1 MERLLDNLPS
11 GPLVITGEGRFF
23 SAGLELPE
31 LVQMDRPTLEAFVSR
46 FERVMF
52 RIFQL
57 SNPLVAAINGHAIA
71 GGCVLALQCD
81 ARIGARGTWRI
92 GLNETSLGLGVPAV
106 VFETMRCQVPA
117 SSVLPIAVEGRLF
130 DPEAA
135 RAVGLID
142 TLVEPEDLL
151 DKAIARARELGAV
164 PPLAFAQ
171 TKAAAR
177 RPACDAIRQNIAAEG
192 QKWMEIWYSDAAQA
206 RVQAAVDR
214 LAAGK
219 Q

>member
-1 MERLLDNLPS
+1 
-11 GPLVITGEGRFF
+11 
-23 SAGLELPE
+23 
-31 LVQMDRPTLEAFVSR
+31 
-46 FERVMF
+46 
-52 RIFQL
+52 
-57 SNPLVAAINGHAIA
+57 
-71 GGCVLALQCD
+71 
-81 ARIGARGTWRI
+81 
-92 GLNETSLGLGVPAV
+92 
-106 VFETMRCQVPA
+106 MRCQVPA